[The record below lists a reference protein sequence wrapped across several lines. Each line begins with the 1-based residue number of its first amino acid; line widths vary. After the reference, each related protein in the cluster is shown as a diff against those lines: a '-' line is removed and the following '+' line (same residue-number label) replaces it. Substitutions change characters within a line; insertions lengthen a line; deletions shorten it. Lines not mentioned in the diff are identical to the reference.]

1 MRVGYARTSTAEQS
15 PEMQVEAL
23 RAAGC
28 ERIFVEQVS
37 GASKE
42 RPVLEQALEF
52 LRGGDTLVVWKL
64 DRLGRSLRHLIELV
78 DGLGR
83 RGVELRSLQD
93 NIDTATPGGR
103 FLFHVFGAVAEFERD
118 LIRERV
124 LAGMRSAR
132 ARGRKGGRPRVVDD
146 RKLAAILDLRRAGTL
161 SDGEICRQL
170 GISETTL
177 YRRLREMRAAA
188 DKQGDEK
195 EAAGGGQAAEAAG
208 PVLPDANR

>member
-1 MRVGYARTSTAEQS
+1 MKVGYARTSTTEQS

-37 GASKE
+37 GAAKE
-42 RPVLEQALEF
+42 RPVLEQALGF

-83 RGVELRSLQD
+83 RGVDLRSLQD

-124 LAGMRSAR
+124 LAGIHSAR

-188 DKQGDEK
+188 DGK
-195 EAAGGGQAAEAAG
+195 EAAGDGQAAGAAEPCG
-208 PVLPDANR
+208 PPDANR

>member
-42 RPVLEQALEF
+42 RPVLEQALGF

-146 RKLAAILDLRRAGTL
+146 RKMAMILAMRQDNTI

-177 YRRLREMRAAA
+177 YRRLREMRA
-188 DKQGDEK
+188 GGGK
-195 EAAGGGQAAEAAG
+195 EAAGDGQAEAG
-208 PVLPDANR
+208 PRPPEANP

>member
-1 MRVGYARTSTAEQS
+1 MKVGYARTSTAEQS
-15 PEMQVEAL
+15 PEMQLEAL

-28 ERIFVEQVS
+28 GRIFVEQVS
-37 GASKE
+37 GAAKE
-42 RPVLEQALEF
+42 RPVLEQALEL
-52 LRGGDTLVVWKL
+52 LREGDTLVVWKL

-83 RGVELRSLQD
+83 RGVDLRSLQD

-132 ARGRKGGRPRVVDD
+132 ARGRKGGRPRVVDG

-177 YRRLREMRAAA
+177 YRRLREMRAA
-188 DKQGDEK
+188 GGEGCGK
-195 EAAGGGQAAEAAG
+195 EAADDGRAAEAG
-208 PVLPDANR
+208 PCGPPETNH